1 MKSRH
6 FAFVALAALALAGC
20 GKKSADGTAALKPSA
35 PVASVAPPAGK
46 AWTDIVAPT
55 PEGGMRI
62 GNPDAPVK
70 FVEYASFTC
79 PHCKKFEDEAA
90 ETLLSNY
97 VASGKVSWE
106 FRSFL
111 IHGPDAPV
119 TLLMNCRGP
128 EPYFQLSQQLFKT
141 QDEWLMKLVNLP
153 ADQQQALQNMAPHDQ
168 FKKMVDVMGLYGF
181 MAARGLPKAQADA
194 CLANQPAI
202 DSLTQ
207 HQNRYQ
213 NEDQINGTPTFFVN
227 GQLQEG
233 VNDWGALQPRL
244 KAAIG

>member
-1 MKSRH
+1 MTFRPLV
-6 FAFVALAALALAGC
+6 FVAMATLALSGC
-20 GKKSADGTAALKPSA
+20 KKAADSGTPPAPGT
-35 PVASVAPPAGK
+35 PVAAVPPPAGK
-46 AWTDIVAPT
+46 AWTDVVTPT
-55 PEGGMRI
+55 AQGGMLL
-62 GNPDAPVK
+62 GNPNAPVK

-79 PHCKKFEDEAA
+79 PHCKKFEADGADA
-90 ETLLSNY
+90 LMSNY

-128 EPYFQLSQQLFKT
+128 APYFKLSQQLFAS

-153 ADQQQALQNMAPHDQ
+153 ADQQKALEALSPQNQ
-168 FKKMVDVMGLYGF
+168 FKKMIDVMGLYSF
-181 MAARGLPKAQADA
+181 MAARGLPKTQAEA
-194 CLANQPAI
+194 CLADQAAI
-202 DSLTQ
+202 DKLTE

-213 NEDQINGTPTFFVN
+213 TDDNINGTPTFFIN
-227 GQLQEG
+227 GQKQDD
-233 VNDWGALQPRL
+233 VNDWNALEPRL